1 MSLQI
6 FPNWCKRLGFTM
18 FMAFLFLD
26 GGDHLLNSFSV
37 NLIDDNEGIFGLLKA
52 FTGGGKLF
60 DILIILGLLLYLF
73 AKEKTEDDYIKIL
86 RLESYQFASIALV
99 LISLIFFVFSFKIR
113 FTIENFV
120 SVFII
125 LHLTVFSFKKNVVL

>member
-1 MSLQI
+1 MNLQI
-6 FPNWCKRLGFTM
+6 FPNWCKSLGFIM
-18 FMAFLFLD
+18 FIAFLFLD
-26 GGDHLLNSFSV
+26 GGDHLLNSFSE
-37 NLIDDNEGIFGLLKA
+37 NLINDNEGIFGLLKA
-52 FTGGGKLF
+52 FAGGGKIF

-99 LISLIFFVFSFKIR
+99 LIALIFFLFSFKVR
-113 FTIENFV
+113 LPIENFI

-125 LHLTVFSFKKNVVL
+125 LHLTVFSFKKKVVL